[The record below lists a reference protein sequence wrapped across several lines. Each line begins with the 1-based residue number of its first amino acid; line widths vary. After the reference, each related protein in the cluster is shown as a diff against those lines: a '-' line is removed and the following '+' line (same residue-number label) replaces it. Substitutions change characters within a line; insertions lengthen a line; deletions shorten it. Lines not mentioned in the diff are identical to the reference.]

1 LSLKEIVKLRE
12 EEEEEELG
20 QWLDVASDGGE

>member
-1 LSLKEIVKLRE
+1 LKEIVKLREE